1 MKYFK
6 FVLYSLKLLLAVD
19 IVILVNCH
27 QVKTRKTDCS
37 QKIITNNNSLY
48 SHSAVFADNAMP
60 KNVEIFK
67 YHCTMNLALSTVN
80 SLVSFN
86 N

>member
-6 FVLYSLKLLLAVD
+6 SVLYSLKLLLAVD
-19 IVILVNCH
+19 IAILVNSH
-27 QVKTRKTDCS
+27 QVKTSKTDCS

-48 SHSAVFADNAMP
+48 SHSAVFAGNTVP

-67 YHCTMNLALSTVN
+67 YHCTMSLALSTVN
-80 SLVSFN
+80 SLVSFSN
-86 N
+86 